1 MNSVATKKQ
10 VSWVATV
17 LTACG
22 IETLYYYSQLLQID
36 RLQQRLPLGVLKPTI
51 VTIKDILVC
60 IVATALTAYGIE
72 TSYRTRSPIWSP
84 QLVATALT
92 TYSIIN

>member
-1 MNSVATKKQ
+1 MPGTNKSVL
-10 VSWVATV
+10 VATV

-22 IETLYYYSQLLQID
+22 IETLYCYSQLLQID

-72 TSYRTRSPIWSP
+72 TSLNQLSYRRI
-84 QLVATALT
+84 
-92 TYSIIN
+92 